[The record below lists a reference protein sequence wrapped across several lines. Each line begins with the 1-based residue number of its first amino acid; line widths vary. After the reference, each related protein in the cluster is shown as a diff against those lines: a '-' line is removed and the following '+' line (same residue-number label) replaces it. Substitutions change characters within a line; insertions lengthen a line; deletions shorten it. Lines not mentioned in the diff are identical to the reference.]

1 MTTKN
6 RILCALLGAAAVS
19 LTTLILSWAPSAVTW
34 LLGVGGSVLFLVSLA
49 MPGPEY
55 VKQPPWHSVD
65 ILDKGYMSVAEVHQ
79 MLGILMPA
87 HSEYLEVREA
97 QWTVARHVPKWR
109 ADHVVQVLDYRG
121 VVAERRFEPLS
132 ALQWVGVHIFPVL
145 LGAALALPLLA
156 ILNFGTLQNNWLE
169 ALLLFAVWGLVSM
182 LVRGVLE
189 RWVIHRVVWEPELT
203 SDGTRFV
210 ER

>member
-1 MTTKN
+1 MTIKN

-19 LTTLILSWAPSAVTW
+19 VTFLILSWAPGALTW

-49 MPGPEY
+49 VPGPTY
-55 VKQPPWHSVD
+55 MKQPPWHSVT
-65 ILDKGYMSVAEVHQ
+65 ILDRGWMTPAEVHQ
-79 MLGILMPA
+79 MLGIWLPA
-87 HSEYLEVREA
+87 QSETLEVKGA

-121 VVAERRFEPLS
+121 VAAERRFELLS
-132 ALQWVGVHIFPVL
+132 ALQWVGVHIFPL
-145 LGAALALPLLA
+145 ILGAGLTVPLLA
-156 ILNFGTLQNNWLE
+156 VIRFGTFGDNWLK
-169 ALLLFAVWGLVSM
+169 ALLLFAVWGVVSM
-182 LVRGVLE
+182 VVREVLE

-203 SDGTRFV
+203 PDGTRFV

>member
-19 LTTLILSWAPSAVTW
+19 VTFLLISWVPNALIW

-49 MPGPEY
+49 LPGPVY
-55 VKQPPWHSVD
+55 VKQPPWHSVT
-65 ILDKGYMSVAEVHQ
+65 ILDKGYMTPAEVHQ
-79 MLGILMPA
+79 MLGIWLPA
-87 HSEYLEVREA
+87 QSEHLEARDA
-97 QWTVARHVPKWR
+97 QWTVARHVPRWR

-121 VVAERRFEPLS
+121 VVAERRFEILS
-132 ALQWVGVHIFPVL
+132 ALQWIGVHIFPML
-145 LGAALALPLLA
+145 IGAVLALPLLA
-156 ILNFGTLQNNWLE
+156 VINFGTLGNNWFE
-169 ALLLFAVWGLVSM
+169 ALLLFAVWGLASM
-182 LVRGVLE
+182 IVRTVLE